1 MDGILLCFIVPISYD
16 LVKSSSLANQATGYY
31 HAALAPTTIAG
42 PAIAGRIYEVYHSY
56 NNAFYLG
63 GGCCLFAAFLLFSLI
78 LVPDLIKKV
87 FEFYTILR
95 LLE

>member
-1 MDGILLCFIVPISYD
+1 VPISYD
-16 LVKSSSLANQATGYY
+16 LVKSPILANQATGYY

-63 GGCCLFAAFLLFSLI
+63 GTCCLLAAFILFFLI

-87 FEFYTILR
+87 KLKYCVYK
-95 LLE
+95 LLLC